1 MFKSGPLFW
10 PVAIHE
16 ARLLWRSGTAVA
28 FLLLVALWVG
38 LAVKTG
44 VTHQERQAAIGHRLQ
59 AKDKALLKELG
70 DEFVKDPQ
78 GYRNRP
84 YVATL
89 LLKQHAILPPGPL
102 AALDAGQ
109 SDLRP
114 AVYPLHTDWYKVFA
128 AQGPLRNEASLR
140 AGHFDSGFLVTYLL
154 PLAVIVLCF
163 GLLAADRERGTML
176 LLLSQPVASGTLLA
190 AGLLVRFILLEIAF
204 IGSAALFTYTALG
217 AGASWD
223 TLPRFAVWAGIVT
236 VYAAFWFALS
246 ALVVSTG
253 GKAVS
258 NALVLVMGWVLLTIV
273 VPGLIAL
280 GAQARHPVP
289 PRSDIMKVVNVTRD
303 EAFENWRDNEK
314 SFRLFYKDFPELVPV
329 GARITP
335 QKIHDPLT
343 SDSDFQS
350 RVMIVIPYAIEQAA
364 LKAARPHREALQS
377 RQRFVMLSRLL
388 SPAVAVREGLMDT
401 TGSGDARYGEFDRQV
416 NAFWSGWR
424 YHWLKRIFRG
434 PQLTLQDYRGI
445 PEFRFEE
452 EDVFTITLRLLPG
465 LAATFLLTLLLAAA
479 AATLVRRN
487 QSPLVRT

>member
-1 MFKSGPLFW
+1 MFKPTSLFW
-10 PVAIHE
+10 TVAAHE
-16 ARLLWRSGTAVA
+16 TRLLWRSGSAVA
-28 FLLLVALWVG
+28 FVLLIAFWMG
-38 LAVKTG
+38 LSIKTG
-44 VTHQERQAAIGHRLQ
+44 VTHQERQATIGHRLQ
-59 AKDKALLKELG
+59 TKDKALIKELG
-70 DEFVKDPQ
+70 DEFAKDPQ
-78 GYRNRP
+78 GYRKRP

-89 LLKQHAILPPGPL
+89 LLKQHAALPPGPL
-102 AALDAGQ
+102 SALDAGQ

-128 AQGPLRNEASLR
+128 AQGPLRSEASLR

-154 PLAVIVLCF
+154 PLAVIALCF
-163 GLLAADRERGTML
+163 GLLAADRERGTIL
-176 LLLSQPVASGTLLA
+176 LLLSQPVSTGTLLA
-190 AGLLVRFILLEIAF
+190 AGLLVRFVLLWVAF
-204 IGSAALFTYTALG
+204 IGSAALFTYAG
-217 AGASWD
+217 FGGGASWE

-246 ALVVSTG
+246 ALVVSAG

-258 NALVLVMGWVLLTIV
+258 NAIVLVMGWVLITIV

-303 EAFENWRDNEK
+303 AAFENWRDNEK
-314 SFRLFYKDFPELVPV
+314 SFRLFYKSFPELIPA
-329 GARITP
+329 GAKITP

-364 LKAARPHREALQS
+364 LKAASPHRAALEGRQWFIMQS
-377 RQRFVMLSRLL
+377 RFF
-388 SPAVAVREGLMDT
+388 SPTVAVREGLMDVA
-401 TGSGDARYGEFDRQV
+401 GAGDARYAEFDRQV

-434 PQLTLQDYRGI
+434 PQLTLQDYRGV

-452 EDVFTITLRLLPG
+452 ESVFAVALRALPG
-465 LAATFLLTLLLAAA
+465 LTATLGLTLLLAFGAVR
-479 AATLVRRN
+479 LVRRN
-487 QSPLVRT
+487 QSPLVQS